1 MMVRS
6 IRFRLLLMILFS
18 VLMLWTAVLYF
29 TWWQTYTDIERVYD
43 AELEQIANLFA
54 AATAHEAEEKDLED
68 YAADLSQVDFKFP
81 LIFQIWNHDNQLMVR
96 GPDAPEQPISPSHFD
111 GFTDVTFED
120 SGWRVYTVN
129 LPDHE
134 FRIQVARSHSEMR
147 RMVNA
152 FVLDVVKPLLLAL
165 PLFGMLWWVVHRGLA
180 PLRQVSQLISER
192 DYGHLHPVTV
202 ERIPEESSSLVNEIN
217 ALLTRLR
224 ASIERNSRFTADVA
238 HELRTPIAGM
248 LVQLQ
253 SADGSLDQNEC
264 QQVIDKAKQGLERL
278 NHVVNQL
285 LVLASIEPERIRQ
298 SFEQVDLALTAG
310 EVMSDLYPLAQEK
323 GIELELEA
331 ADKLYVLGNQELIT
345 ILFTNLIGNAIK
357 FTPRVGTVSVQ
368 ITNLKSG
375 ITVSVEDT
383 GPGIP
388 EEKKAWVFER
398 LNRGTEGGGSGL
410 GLSIVKEI
418 CQLHQATIMLEDK
431 TSTRGLSVNLFFPQL
446 SKA

>member
-1 MMVRS
+1 MLVRS
-6 IRFRLLLMILFS
+6 IRFRLLMMILFS
-18 VLMLWTAVLYF
+18 VLLLWAAVLYF
-29 TWWQTYTDIERVYD
+29 TWWQTYSDIERVYD

-54 AATAHEAEEKDLED
+54 AATAHEAEEHDLED
-68 YAADLSQVDFKFP
+68 YATDLSGVDFKFP

-96 GPDAPEQPISPSHFD
+96 GPDTPEQPISPSRTD

-120 SGWRVYTVN
+120 GGWRVYTIN
-129 LPDHE
+129 LPDYD

-165 PLFGMLWWVVHRGLA
+165 PLFGMLWWVVHKGLA
-180 PLRQVSQLISER
+180 PLRQVSQLIAER

-224 ASIERNSRFTADVA
+224 ASIERNGRFTADVA

-264 QQVIDKAKQGLERL
+264 QLVIDKVQHGLERL

-298 SFEQVDLALTAG
+298 TFEQVDLGLAAG
-310 EVMSDLYPLAQEK
+310 EVMSDLYTLAQEK

-331 ADKLYVLGNQELIT
+331 EDKNYVQGNEELIT

-357 FTPRVGTVSVQ
+357 FTPRAGAVSVK
-368 ITNLKSG
+368 IANLKRG
-375 ITVSVEDT
+375 ISVSVEDT

-398 LNRGTEGGGSGL
+398 LNRGSEGGGSGL

-431 TSTRGLSVNLFFPQL
+431 KGHQGLSVNIFFPQL

>member
-1 MMVRS
+1 
-6 IRFRLLLMILFS
+6 
-18 VLMLWTAVLYF
+18 
-29 TWWQTYTDIERVYD
+29 
-43 AELEQIANLFA
+43 
-54 AATAHEAEEKDLED
+54 
-68 YAADLSQVDFKFP
+68 
-81 LIFQIWNHDNQLMVR
+81 
-96 GPDAPEQPISPSHFD
+96 
-111 GFTDVTFED
+111 
-120 SGWRVYTVN
+120 
-129 LPDHE
+129 
-134 FRIQVARSHSEMR
+134 
-147 RMVNA
+147 MVNA

-180 PLRQVSQLISER
+180 PLRQVSQLIAER

-224 ASIERNSRFTADVA
+224 ASIERNGRFTADVA

-253 SADGSLDQNEC
+253 SADGSLGQNEC
-264 QQVIDKAKQGLERL
+264 QLVIDKVKHGLERL
-278 NHVVNQL
+278 SHVVNQL
-285 LVLASIEPERIRQ
+285 LVLASIEPERIRRT
-298 SFEQVDLALTAG
+298 FEQVDLGLTAG
-310 EVMSDLYPLAQEK
+310 EVMSELSPLALEK

-331 ADKLYVLGNQELIT
+331 VEKSNVQGNEELIT
-345 ILFTNLIGNAIK
+345 ILFNNLIGNAIK
-357 FTPRVGTVSVQ
+357 FTPQEGAVSVR
-368 ITNLKSG
+368 IFSLKRG
-375 ITVSVEDT
+375 ISVSVEDT

-431 TSTRGLSVNLFFPQL
+431 KSAQGLSVNIFFPQL

>member
-1 MMVRS
+1 MVIRS

-18 VLMLWTAVLYF
+18 VLLLWAAVLNF
-29 TWWQTYTDIERVYD
+29 TWWRTYTDIERVYD
-43 AELEQIANLFA
+43 AELEQIANVFA
-54 AATAHEAEEKDLED
+54 AATAHEADEHDLED
-68 YAADLSQVDFKFP
+68 YAADLNGVDFKFP
-81 LIFQIWNHDNQLMVR
+81 LIFQIWSHDNQLMVR
-96 GPDAPEQPISPSHFD
+96 GPDTPEQPISPSHVN
-111 GFTDVTFED
+111 GFTDVTFE
-120 SGWRVYTVN
+120 SGGWRVYTVN
-129 LPDHE
+129 LPEHDY
-134 FRIQVARSHSEMR
+134 RIQVARSHKDMR
-147 RMVNA
+147 SMVNA

-180 PLRQVSQLISER
+180 PLRQVSQLIAER
-192 DYGHLHPVTV
+192 DYSHLNPVTV

-253 SADGSLDQNEC
+253 SADGSLDQSEC
-264 QQVIDKAKQGLERL
+264 QLVIDKVKHGLERL

-285 LVLASIEPERIRQ
+285 LVLASIEPEKIRQ
-298 SFEQVDLALTAG
+298 TFEQVDLGLTAG
-310 EVMSDLYPLAQEK
+310 EVMSELYPLAQEK
-323 GIELELEA
+323 GVELELDAEER
-331 ADKLYVLGNQELIT
+331 LQVQGNLELIT

-357 FTPRVGTVSVQ
+357 FSPRRGVVSVK
-368 ITNLKSG
+368 ITSLKRG
-375 ITVSVEDT
+375 ISVSVEDT

-431 TSTRGLSVNLFFPQL
+431 KSPQGLSVNLFFPQL